1 MSAGKPPAVAAAA
14 ATTTTAAVAA
24 TSTTKPEESTAV
36 AGAWAEAGVTDS
48 DTLVD
53 AEETPSVLLQK
64 VRDVDGV
71 QLLVKRR
78 SLTLQARYVSQQQ
91 SIQSI
96 DQSIYCHMAARTL
109 DYTVAQK

>member
-78 SLTLQARYVSQQQ
+78 SLQARYVSQQQ